1 MAVAL
6 PIPGVPLAPAG
17 SPWLGLVQRNRA
29 SAVGAIILI
38 LLVLIVL
45 VGPPLA
51 PYDPESTTAGPQ
63 TAAPDVAH
71 LMGTDQLGR
80 DILSR
85 VLWGARASVFVGVVA
100 ALASTLLGVTVGTIS
115 GYFGGW
121 LDEILGRLTEVF
133 MVIPRFFLAI
143 IAVAFFGASLWNI
156 IFAIAILS
164 WPVTSRLV
172 RAEFLTLKTRQ
183 FVDAVKVVGAS
194 TPTIIFGEILPNA
207 AGTLVV
213 NSTLLVAQSMLL
225 EASLSYLGLGD
236 PNQISWGRM
245 LFDSQ
250 AILQRAWWAAV
261 FPGLGI
267 FLAVF
272 SLNLVGDGLA
282 DALNPRLRER

>member
-1 MAVAL
+1 MAVSL
-6 PIPGVPLAPAG
+6 PVPTIPVASVR
-17 SPWLGLVQRNRA
+17 SPWLAGFQRNRP
-29 SAVGAIILI
+29 AVFGAFI
-38 LLVLIVL
+38 LIVL
-45 VGPPLA
+45 VALMVAGPLLA
-51 PYDPESTTAGPQ
+51 PYDPESTTVGPQ
-63 TAAPDVAH
+63 TATPSVAH

-80 DILSR
+80 DVFSR
-85 VLWGARASVFVGVVA
+85 VLWGARASLFVGAIA
-100 ALASTLLGVTVGTIS
+100 AFASTVLGVIVGTLS
-115 GYFGGW
+115 GYYGRW
-121 LDEILGRLTEVF
+121 LDEILGRVTEVF

-143 IAVAFFGASLWNI
+143 IVVAFFGASLWNI
-156 IFAIAILS
+156 IFAIAILG
-164 WPVTSRLV
+164 WPVTARLV

-183 FVDAVKVVGAS
+183 FVDAARVVGAS
-194 TPTIIFGEILPNA
+194 TPTIIFVEILPNA
-207 AGTLVV
+207 AGPLVV

-250 AILQRAWWAAV
+250 TILQRAWWAAV

-267 FLAVF
+267 FLAVL